1 VTFAN
6 TQCRLAARPAGLPT
20 ASDWSIVSE
29 DAPTPADGEFL
40 VEVQYV
46 SIDPGMRGWMNEG
59 STYMP
64 GVAIGEVM
72 RALGIGRVVESRHG
86 DFRVDDMV
94 SGMFGV
100 QRYALSDGAGVVKV
114 DTTLA
119 PAPVYLGVLGIS
131 GLTAYFGLL
140 DVGRLEAG
148 ETVLIS
154 GAAGSVGSVA
164 GQIAKAKGCR
174 VIGVAAGAD
183 KCRWL
188 VDEARFDAAI
198 DYKTEDLH
206 ARLKALAPDGI
217 DVFFDNVGGAV
228 LEAGLGRLA
237 HGARVVLSGA
247 ISQYN
252 DAPGDAAPGPRNYM
266 ELLVARASMIGFV
279 IFDYADRFA
288 EGAAQLATWLHTG
301 ELRSYE
307 SVSRGE
313 VKDFPETFLKLFSGE
328 NTGKLIL
335 ALEHRPSS

>member
-1 VTFAN
+1 VSLVN

-20 ASDWSIVSE
+20 ASDWRIVE
-29 DAPTPADGEFL
+29 EPAPAPAEGQIL
-40 VEVQYV
+40 VEVEYL

-72 RALGIGRVVESRHG
+72 RALGIGRVVESCHP
-86 DFRVDDMV
+86 DLRVGETV

-100 QRYALSDGAGVVKV
+100 QRYAVSDVAGVTKV
-114 DTTLA
+114 DTSLA
-119 PAPVYLGVLGIS
+119 PAPAHLGVLGIS

-140 DVGRLEAG
+140 EIGRLKGG

-154 GAAGSVGSVA
+154 GAAGSVGSAA
-164 GQIAKAKGCR
+164 GQIAKAMGCR
-174 VIGVAAGAD
+174 VIGVAGGAD

-198 DYKTEDLH
+198 DYKTDDLY
-206 ARLKALAPDGI
+206 ARLKTLAPGGI

-228 LEAGLGRLA
+228 LEAGLGNLA

-252 DAPGDAAPGPRNYM
+252 MSPGDAPPGPRNYM
-266 ELLVARASMIGFV
+266 QLLVARASMIGFV

-288 EGAAQLATWLHTG
+288 EGAAELAKWLRGG
-301 ELRSYE
+301 ELQSYE
-307 SVSRGE
+307 HVVNGG
-313 VKDFPETFLKLFSGE
+313 VKDFPATFLNLFSGA

-335 ALEHRPSS
+335 EIMDRPSS